1 MNLQFVRTT
10 DIQRN
15 FKTILKKLQQS
26 NDPVVVLRDSVPE
39 AVMVPFN
46 EYQRLSSLDKAQ
58 LDAQFEAI
66 WEDMRRRNANVSD
79 EELNKDIELAK
90 RYAKR
95 RS

>member
-15 FKTILKKLQQS
+15 FKSILKKLQQS